1 LAAGNT
7 VTEIAQTSTHY
18 VVTLARQA
26 KRLGLDIKALLV
38 EVGIPQD
45 LSKTADQWLDNDSVA
60 RLLKALWRETGDE
73 TVGIDPGGMRMGS
86 WALACDYMLAAE
98 NLGELYR
105 RGQRI
110 YSFLPPDSMG
120 MAFSSTNDSVNV
132 QINCYEGER
141 DPDHFLIE
149 FLSVVWHRFPCW
161 AIDEYIPVQQAYF
174 RYPEPEHSWLYE
186 ELLQCR
192 VIFGQGFNGF
202 TFNSKYLAR
211 PIRRNKT
218 ELEAWLRNSPAD
230 LLYLPGRDTT
240 VNATIKQQLMS
251 ELQENMRFPAFD
263 DICDLLHMSSQVVRR
278 RLSEEGT
285 SYQKIKDGVRAD
297 LVKELLAKPDIAIA
311 EIAERAGFT
320 EPAALSRAFK
330 KWSGSTPAQ
339 YREQKLNKPAGR

>member
-1 LAAGNT
+1 MT
-7 VTEIAQTSTHY
+7 IIAQTSTHY
-18 VVTLARQA
+18 VVTLTRQA
-26 KRLGLDIKALLV
+26 TRLGLDIEALLV
-38 EVGIPQD
+38 EVGIPPD
-45 LSKTADQWLDNDSVA
+45 LSKSGDLWLDNDSVA
-60 RLLKALWRETGDE
+60 RLLKTLWRETGDE
-73 TVGIDPGGMRMGS
+73 TFGIDPGGMRMGS

-105 RGQRI
+105 RGQRV
-110 YSFLPPDSMG
+110 YSFLPPESMG
-120 MAFSSTNDSVNV
+120 MDFSSVDDSVTV

-174 RYPEPEHSWLYE
+174 RYAEPAHSWLYE
-186 ELLQCR
+186 ELLQCP
-192 VIFGQGFNGF
+192 VSFGQAFNGF
-202 TFNSKYLAR
+202 KFNKKYLPR
-211 PIRRNKT
+211 PIRRSKT

-240 VNATIKQQLMS
+240 VNATIRQQLMS

-263 DICDLLHMSSQVVRR
+263 DICDLLHMSPQVVRR
-278 RLSEEGT
+278 RLAEEGT

-311 EIAERAGFT
+311 DIAERVGFT

-330 KWSGSTPAQ
+330 KWSGITPAQ
-339 YREQKLNKPAGR
+339 YREQKINKTSAP